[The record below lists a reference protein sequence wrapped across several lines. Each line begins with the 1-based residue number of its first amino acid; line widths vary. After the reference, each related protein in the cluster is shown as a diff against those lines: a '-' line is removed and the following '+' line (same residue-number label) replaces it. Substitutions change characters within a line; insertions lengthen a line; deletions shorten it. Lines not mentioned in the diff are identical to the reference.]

1 MTGGRLAGLDAL
13 RGIAAL
19 CVLVYHAAGQG
30 SSNAYLSVDFFFML
44 SGYVMARTYE
54 PRLAG
59 GMTPGQFLLARV
71 AKLWPTMFLASLVAV
86 PWLFSWVP
94 PAWAW
99 PIALANLLL
108 IPTMMQNRLFLLNGP
123 AWSILFE
130 LGANAVHALGLW
142 RASNRLLIAAIVV
155 AAGFL
160 AWFASTQTLELGSR
174 PETVLG
180 GIARVLTGYMI
191 GMLLWRLWRDNPPIA
206 VSAPFT
212 LLAMPMFFA
221 VAAMLSGQSWQ
232 SDLLFVLALCPML
245 IAGGLRLAQPGRLLG
260 WLGQISFPLYAVHG
274 PTLRTSQWLGWGNFW
289 GAVASLVLA
298 WVVLLA
304 VKRFDLAVARLR
316 SKASSRASLQAV

>member
-1 MTGGRLAGLDAL
+1 MTGSRLAGLDAL

-19 CVLVYHAAGQG
+19 CVLVYHASPQG

-54 PRLAG
+54 PRLAS
-59 GMTPGQFLLARV
+59 GMTPTQFVRTRV
-71 AKLWPTMFLASLVAV
+71 AKLWPTMFLASLIGL
-86 PWLFSWVP
+86 PWLFSWIP
-94 PAWAW
+94 PQWAW

-130 LGANAVHALGLW
+130 LGANTAHAFGLW

-160 AWFASTQTLELGSR
+160 TWFASTQTLELGSR

-191 GMLLWRLWRDNPPIA
+191 GMLLWRLWRDNPPIS

-221 VAAMLSGQSWQ
+221 VAAVLSGQSWQ

-245 IAGGLRLAQPGRLLG
+245 IAGGLRIVRPGRLLG
-260 WLGQISFPLYAVHG
+260 WFGQISFPLYAVHG
-274 PTLRTSQWLGWGNFW
+274 PTLRTSQWLGWGNLW
-289 GAVASLVLA
+289 GALASLVLA
-298 WVVLLA
+298 WVVLLGA
-304 VKRFDLAVARLR
+304 KRFDLGVARLR
-316 SKASSRASLQAV
+316 SKASSRALSQTI

>member
-54 PRLAG
+54 PRLAS
-59 GMTPGQFLLARV
+59 GMTPGQFLRTRV
-71 AKLWPTMFLASLVAV
+71 GKLWPTMFLASLVAL

-142 RASNRLLIAAIVV
+142 RAPNKLLILLILL
-155 AAGFL
+155 AGSCL
-160 AWFASTQTLELGSR
+160 AWFGSTQTLELGSR
-174 PETVLG
+174 PGTVLG
-180 GIARVLTGYMI
+180 GVARVLTSYSI
-191 GMLLWRLWRDNPPIA
+191 GMLLWRLWLDRPPIA
-206 VSAPFT
+206 VSSPFT
-212 LLAMPMFFA
+212 LLAMPIFFGIGA
-221 VAAMLSGQSWQ
+221 LLGGQSWQ
-232 SDLLFVLALCPML
+232 SDLLFVLLLCPML
-245 IAGGLRLAQPGRLLG
+245 IAGGLEIGKPHRWLA
-260 WLGQISFPLYAVHG
+260 WLGEISFPLYAVHG
-274 PTLRTSQWLGWGNFW
+274 PVLRTSEWLGPGNRW
-289 GAVASLVLA
+289 GALASVPIAWCVMRLA
-298 WVVLLA
+298 R
-304 VKRFDLAVARLR
+304 RFENACRQLRLRAASKAVAG
-316 SKASSRASLQAV
+316 AT